1 MRTPM
6 ENGFGSIGTPCA
18 CSISNVSRALCP
30 IARMTCCAGSVY
42 SPSGLR
48 TVSAVMCPLC
58 VDSPAIR

>member
-18 CSISNVSRALCP
+18 CSISNVSRALWP

-42 SPSGLR
+42 SPPGLR
-48 TVSAVMCPLC
+48 TVSAVMRPPC
-58 VDSPAIR
+58 VDSPVIR